1 MAVEA
6 TGSKFSRH
14 NNLITAVVCL
24 GAALWFGYDGW
35 FGPYKQK
42 QLAINDGKPT
52 SNLLFNQYAP
62 VPLTIFAVWALVAA
76 LRGKSRKVTA
86 DDKGLVL
93 TDGQQIPY
101 GDIVKI
107 DKRKFAKEGVFTL
120 EYQQGGK
127 DKSLTLSDRK
137 YDHLGLLL
145 DEIIRRTG
153 AAPDNE
159 AVNPDKFLG

>member
-14 NNLITAVVCL
+14 NNLITAAVCL

-35 FGPYKQK
+35 VGPYKQK
-42 QLAINDGKPT
+42 QLDSNNGKPT

-62 VPLTIFAVWALVAA
+62 VPLAAVAVWALAAAVA
-76 LRGKSRKVTA
+76 GKSRKITA

-93 TDGQQIPY
+93 ADGRQIPY
-101 GDIVKI
+101 DDIVKI

-120 EYQQGGK
+120 EYQQAGK
-127 DKSLTLSDRK
+127 DKSISLSDRK
-137 YDHLGLLL
+137 YDNLGLLL
-145 DEIIRRTG
+145 DEIIRGTG
-153 AAPDNE
+153 AIPENE
-159 AVNPDKFLG
+159 SRQT